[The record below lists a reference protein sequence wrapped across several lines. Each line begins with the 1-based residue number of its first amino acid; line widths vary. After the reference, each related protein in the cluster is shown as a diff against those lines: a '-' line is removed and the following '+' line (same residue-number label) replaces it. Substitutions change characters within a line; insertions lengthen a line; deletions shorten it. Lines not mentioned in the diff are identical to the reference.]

1 MGVAYIFYNTG
12 IRRRTDMKVGFIGG
26 GNMASAMIGG
36 MIQKGV
42 VSADDYGERSGR
54 SRIRSCI
61 PGSKAKPNKKYN
73 KPRQKLHLTREDYRI
88 DSSR

>member
-1 MGVAYIFYNTG
+1 MAFDFARATKYFLMWDFI
-12 IRRRTDMKVGFIGG
+12 KGF
-26 GNMASAMIGG
+26 ALG
-36 MIQKGV
+36 MRYF
-42 VSADDYGERSGR
+42 VSPKPTLDQPVWSPGDYGERSGR